1 MHAHETF
8 RTQIVPLLVS
18 IVYLAPLFYAPTR
31 RPIVAV
37 LKEIDI
43 RWQAASSSE
52 NENLQCS

>member
-1 MHAHETF
+1 MHAHGTF

-18 IVYLAPLFYAPTR
+18 IVYLAPLFYAPAR
-31 RPIVAV
+31 RPIAV